1 MGPIH
6 RPTKSPRLLPWAFC
20 WCEKRD
26 LNPYGV
32 NHTPLKRA
40 RLPVPP
46 LSHIKTPLFC
56 YSKKVSEEIYRGHAP
71 QTVRFRKLRLLIE
84 VLRTVGLRSAV
95 ATRLI
100 SHYSNTFILLLEEG
114 LRGGIATT
122 CREHMV
128 LYTIKIDLS
137 IPF

>member
-1 MGPIH
+1 M
-6 RPTKSPRLLPWAFC
+6 
-20 WCEKRD
+20 
-26 LNPYGV
+26 

-46 LSHIKTPLFC
+46 LSHIQTPLFY

-114 LRGGIATT
+114 LRGVSRDNIGIILQKNRFVNTF
-122 CREHMV
+122 
-128 LYTIKIDLS
+128 LKKI
-137 IPF
+137 